1 MKQRIERFLDTAK
14 SYDFNTLS
22 YPLIF
27 YCVVLSVIGILAINS
42 ATNGS
47 VQYVSKQIIGLVG
60 GLIVM
65 GVMIFIRYEVI
76 ARYYWLLYVIN
87 LVLLLAVRFFG
98 TYRGGAK
105 RWIVIGGSNGLMI
118 QPSEIAKLLLL
129 IFFSS
134 LLAHNRSALGT
145 WKFFL
150 FTCILFAFPILLII
164 REPDLSTSI
173 VIFIMFCAIIFV
185 GGIQAKILG
194 KVLLVVIPLAAAAM
208 TLILILPA
216 DKNIIPEYQYNR
228 IIGFYDPD
236 NEIAEDIR
244 YQQENSIL
252 AIAGGS
258 LTGKGLNNTSITS
271 VKNAD
276 FISEPQTDFIFTII
290 GEELGFLGS
299 LLTIVLMALIVI
311 ECFRIGLRARES
323 IGRCIAI
330 GYGTLIG
337 TQAFINL
344 SVVTMLLPNT
354 GLTLPFVSYGLSS
367 LMTSFLGI
375 GLVLNVGLQKKFSLY
390 KL

>member
-1 MKQRIERFLDTAK
+1 MKQRIETIIDSIK
-14 SYDFNTLS
+14 SYDYNTLS
-22 YPLIF
+22 YPLVF
-27 YCVVLSVIGILAINS
+27 YCVILSVIGILAINS

-47 VQYVSKQIIGLVG
+47 RSYVSKQIIGLIG
-60 GLIVM
+60 GIV
-65 GVMIFIRYEVI
+65 VMAIMTFVRYEVI
-76 ARYYWLLYVIN
+76 ARYYWLLYMISI
-87 LVLLLAVRFFG
+87 VLLLAVRFFG

-105 RWIVIGGSNGLMI
+105 RWIVIGDLMI
-118 QPSEIAKLLLL
+118 QPSEISKLLLL
-129 IFFSS
+129 VFVAS
-134 LLAHNRSALGT
+134 LMAHNRTALGS

-150 FTCILFAFPILLII
+150 FTCVVFAFPVILIVS
-164 REPDLSTSI
+164 EPDLSTSI

-185 GGIQAKILG
+185 GGFSMRILS
-194 KVLLVVIPLAAAAM
+194 KVLLILIPLGAAIFAA
-208 TLILILPA
+208 ILILPP

-228 IIGFYDPD
+228 IIGFYDPE

-290 GEELGFLGS
+290 GEELGFFGS
-299 LLTIVLMALIVI
+299 LATIVLMALIVI
-311 ECFRIGLRARES
+311 ECFRIGLRAREN
-323 IGRCIAI
+323 IGKCIAI

-375 GLVLNVGLQKKFSLY
+375 GLVLNVGLQKKFSL
-390 KL
+390 

>member
-1 MKQRIERFLDTAK
+1 MKQRIETIIENIK
-14 SYDFNTLS
+14 SYDYNTLS

-27 YCVVLSVIGILAINS
+27 YCIVLSVIGILAINS

-47 VQYVSKQIIGLVG
+47 IQYVSKQIIGLVG

-65 GVMIFIRYEVI
+65 VVVMFLRYEVI
-76 ARYYWLLYVIN
+76 ARYYWLLYVLNII
-87 LVLLLAVRFFG
+87 LLFGVRFFG

-105 RWIVIGGSNGLMI
+105 RWIVIGDLMI
-118 QPSEIAKLLLL
+118 QPSEISKLLLL
-129 IFFSS
+129 IFFAS

-150 FTCILFAFPILLII
+150 FTCATFAFPILLIML
-164 REPDLSTSI
+164 EPDLSTSI

-185 GGIQAKILG
+185 GGIHARILG
-194 KVLLVVIPLAAAAM
+194 RVLLVLIPAAAAAM
-208 TLILILPA
+208 ALILTLPA
-216 DKNIIPEYQYNR
+216 DRNIIPEYQYNR
-228 IIGFYDPD
+228 IIGFYDSE

-290 GEELGFLGS
+290 GEELGFFGS
-299 LLTIVLMALIVI
+299 LVTIVLMALIVI
-311 ECFRIGLRARES
+311 ECFRIGVRARES
-323 IGRCIAI
+323 IGKCIAI

-367 LMTSFLGI
+367 LITSFLGI
-375 GLVLNVGLQKKFSLY
+375 GLVLNVGLQKKFSL
-390 KL
+390 

>member
-1 MKQRIERFLDTAK
+1 MKQRIERIIDSVK

-22 YPLIF
+22 YPLVF
-27 YCVVLSVIGILAINS
+27 YCIILSVIGILAINS

-47 VQYVSKQIIGLVG
+47 RSYVSKQIIGLVG
-60 GLIVM
+60 GIIVM
-65 GVMIFIRYEVI
+65 AIMTFIRYEVI
-76 ARYYWLLYVIN
+76 ARYYWLLYLVSI
-87 LVLLLAVRFFG
+87 VLLLAVRFVG

-105 RWIVIGGSNGLMI
+105 RWIVIGDLMI
-118 QPSEIAKLLLL
+118 QPSEISKLLLL
-129 IFFSS
+129 IFVAS
-134 LLAHNRSALGT
+134 LMAHNRTALGS

-150 FTCILFAFPILLII
+150 FTCAAFAFPILLII
-164 REPDLSTSI
+164 SEPDLSTSI
-173 VIFIMFCAIIFV
+173 VIIIMFCAIIFV
-185 GGIQAKILG
+185 GGFSMRILS
-194 KVLLVVIPLAAAAM
+194 KVLLIVIPLGAAIFAA
-208 TLILILPA
+208 ILILPA

-228 IIGFYDPD
+228 IIGFYDPE

-290 GEELGFLGS
+290 GEELGFFGS
-299 LLTIVLMALIVI
+299 LATIVLMALIVI

-323 IGRCIAI
+323 IGKCIAI

-375 GLVLNVGLQKKFSLY
+375 GLVLNVGLQKKFSL
-390 KL
+390 